1 VLVQGS
7 LKKGVNIVTT
17 QLTAKGE
24 IKIRPMESKDS
35 GAIFDIDR
43 ILSGGSMAIA
53 LINLVTE
60 DIKESLDLSFVADV
74 NAQLVG
80 FILARHAYIGRPVV
94 EVCLIQALSVHPL
107 YQGQDIEALLVN
119 ALTER
124 VKSLGMKNIRVILST
139 SDPRMEAFF
148 SRLNF
153 HRAPVIVCDK
163 IL

>member
-60 DIKESLDLSFVADV
+60 DIKESLDLSFVAEV
-74 NAQLVG
+74 NDQVVG
-80 FILARHAYIGRPVV
+80 FVLARHAYGGRPAV
-94 EVCLIQALSVHPL
+94 EICLIQALSIHP
-107 YQGQDIEALLVN
+107 QHQVEDIATRLVN
-119 ALTER
+119 ALTVR
-124 VKSLGMKNIRVILST
+124 ARSLGMKNIRVVLSV
-139 SDPRMEAFF
+139 SDQRMEEFF
-148 SRLNF
+148 SRLTLN
-153 HRAPVIVCDK
+153 RTPVIICDK
-163 IL
+163 VL